1 MGISWGCKP
10 TNMVIPCGDTMF
22 QSPLRSAPA
31 ETEAFEAFPGI
42 GNYGHWGP
50 THGILIVKYVK
61 TPNFLGDPLGFSH
74 WLSLLCCLNMLEPSL
89 AIITIKCSAE
99 PWPSEVLTGRSSLAS
114 SWRQTLRPLRWPN
127 STPSSASDAFEQSL
141 VKESRPVQWS
151 FKTWFLWRKDQS
163 QGLQNQSLGY
173 KVEGQRPKP
182 ILGSRFVLG
191 AFKWI
196 LYTPLPVPIS
206 SSFRCLHALNL
217 FSCTDYAGLIF
228 FSHLNRNWRNCSVLH
243 VPSASSTGPKQMHS
257 PKALGCDSSHS
268 PKFDSPPG
276 ERGSSST

>member
-10 TNMVIPCGDTMF
+10 TNMMMPCFINLSGLHLPKPK
-22 QSPLRSAPA
+22 PLKPFLAK
-31 ETEAFEAFPGI
+31 
-42 GNYGHWGP
+42 NYGHWGP

-61 TPNFLGDPLGFSH
+61 TPNFLGGGLSLGFSH

-89 AIITIKCSAE
+89 AIIIIICSAE

-163 QGLQNQSLGY
+163 KGLQNQSLG
-173 KVEGQRPKP
+173 
-182 ILGSRFVLG
+182 
-191 AFKWI
+191 
-196 LYTPLPVPIS
+196 
-206 SSFRCLHALNL
+206 
-217 FSCTDYAGLIF
+217 
-228 FSHLNRNWRNCSVLH
+228 
-243 VPSASSTGPKQMHS
+243 
-257 PKALGCDSSHS
+257 
-268 PKFDSPPG
+268 
-276 ERGSSST
+276 